1 MTQILHLVASTRGEA
16 SHSRKISSELVQ
28 ALKTAHPDTTVA
40 FRDLHQMDLPFVTEE
55 EFYAFYSDPAQR
67 TDAQK
72 AALALSEELVDE
84 LLASNVLVF
93 GVPMYNLSVPAAF
106 KAYIDQ
112 VVRIGRTFS
121 SSYEGLAKNKK
132 ALIVT
137 ARGGGGYGPGE
148 AREQINFED
157 PYLKTVLGFIGITDV
172 TFIHVNNTASGDE
185 IVQASLA
192 KAREQIQKAVASV

>member
-1 MTQILHLVASTRGEA
+1 MTQILHIDASARGEA
-16 SHSRKISSELVQ
+16 SHSRKLSGELVQ
-28 ALKTAHPDTTVA
+28 ALKTAHPDATVTY
-40 FRDLHQMDLPFVTEE
+40 RDLHTMNLPFVTEE

-67 TDAQK
+67 TEAQK
-72 AALALSEELVDE
+72 AALALSDELIDE
-84 LLASNVLVF
+84 LLASDLLVF
-93 GVPMYNLSVPAAF
+93 GVPMYNFSVPAAF

-112 VVRIGRTFS
+112 ICRVGRTFS

-132 ALIVT
+132 AFIVT

-148 AREQINFED
+148 AREQANFED

-172 TFIHVNNTASGDE
+172 TFLHINNTAGGDE

-192 KAREQIQKAVASV
+192 KVREQIKTAVASV